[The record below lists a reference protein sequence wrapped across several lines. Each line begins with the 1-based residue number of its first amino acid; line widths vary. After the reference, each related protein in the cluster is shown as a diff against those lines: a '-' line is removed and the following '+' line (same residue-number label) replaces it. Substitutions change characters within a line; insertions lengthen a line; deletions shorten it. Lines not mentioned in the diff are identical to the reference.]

1 MPESTDPESL
11 YDEGADL
18 YDSLFGEVDE
28 EEVAFFAGLLQRAP
42 SQRVLSL
49 GCGTG
54 RLEGA
59 LSEQGFLITGVDVSE
74 PMLARARQ
82 RDVRGYYVA
91 ASMEALPPDLPG
103 APFGAVISST
113 LSFAYVTETV
123 VARKVIED
131 CASRLVAGGVLA
143 LDLPISHEPKRLQ
156 GVVETMELAGLHYR
170 FMWYDVIAEDDVR
183 AVLDTDIWISSDT
196 RSATRRAPLAVYR
209 PQGIRQLLGAGGRYT
224 DILFYA
230 PHDINTA
237 LATPPPDCRRAVVIG
252 RRKA

>member
-1 MPESTDPESL
+1 MPESPETESL
-11 YDEGADL
+11 YEEGADL
-18 YDSLFGEVDE
+18 YDSLFGDVDD
-28 EEVAFFAGLLQRAP
+28 EEVAFFAGLLQSAP
-42 SQRVLSL
+42 CQRVLSL

-74 PMLARARQ
+74 RMLARARQ
-82 RDVRGYYVA
+82 RDVRGNYVA

-113 LSFAYVTETV
+113 LSFAYMTGSAA
-123 VARKVIED
+123 ARRVIED

-143 LDLPISHEPKRLQ
+143 LDLPISHEPRRLQ
-156 GVVETMELAGLHYR
+156 GVVETMEVAGLHYR

-209 PQGIRQLLGAGGRYT
+209 PQGIRQLLGADGRFT
-224 DILFYA
+224 EILFYA

-237 LATPPPDCRRAVVIG
+237 LTTPPPDSRRAVVTG
-252 RRKA
+252 NKRE